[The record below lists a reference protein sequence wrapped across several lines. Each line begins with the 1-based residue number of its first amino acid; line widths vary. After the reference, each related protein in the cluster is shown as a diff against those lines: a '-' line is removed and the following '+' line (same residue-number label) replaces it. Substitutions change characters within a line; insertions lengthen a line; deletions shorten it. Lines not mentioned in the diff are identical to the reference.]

1 MKQLARRSVYWFGLN
16 KDIESHVKACRTCN
30 EIYIAQKPK
39 TSNEWIP
46 TTRPFSRL
54 HADFFYF
61 QQKVFLIIVDSNSKW
76 LELELMPH
84 GISKK
89 VIRKFTA
96 LFARFGFPDVVVTD
110 GGPPFNSTPF
120 IKFLENQGIKVLKS
134 PPYNPQSNGQAER
147 MVRLIKEVFKKYL
160 LDPQLQSLG
169 TEERIYNFLFNYR
182 NTCLDNGDFPSE
194 RVFCFKPKTDLDL
207 INPKLHYKKQLTI
220 PKHDKTNSQKRTV
233 IPAHDPLIKLTAG
246 DPVYYKNYNPTDIR
260 RWVRVKFIKNLSTN
274 IFQISFGGRLLSA
287 HRQQLRLVE
296 NCSDRNFVPVLFDRD
311 APDRKHD
318 PDPASTTNAEQI
330 ESEEEDFYGFAA
342 ESCIYRAPVQS
353 STLPLSL
360 NDASLSRKRKNV
372 DTPVWRSKRLKH
384 SKKNSDYVY
393 Y

>member
-1 MKQLARRSVYWFGLN
+1 MLPAGVLLLLWRSCAADWTEPVFFGRLYSVEN
-16 KDIESHVKACRTCN
+16 K
-30 EIYIAQKPK
+30 
-39 TSNEWIP
+39 
-46 TTRPFSRL
+46 
-54 HADFFYF
+54 
-61 QQKVFLIIVDSNSKW
+61 
-76 LELELMPH
+76 
-84 GISKK
+84 
-89 VIRKFTA
+89 
-96 LFARFGFPDVVVTD
+96 
-110 GGPPFNSTPF
+110 
-120 IKFLENQGIKVLKS
+120 
-134 PPYNPQSNGQAER
+134 
-147 MVRLIKEVFKKYL
+147 
-160 LDPQLQSLG
+160 
-169 TEERIYNFLFNYR
+169 
-182 NTCLDNGDFPSE
+182 
-194 RVFCFKPKTDLDL
+194 
-207 INPKLHYKKQLTI
+207 
-220 PKHDKTNSQKRTV
+220 
-233 IPAHDPLIKLTAG
+233 
-246 DPVYYKNYNPTDIR
+246 
-260 RWVRVKFIKNLSTN
+260 
-274 IFQISFGGRLLSA
+274 ISFGGRLLSA